1 MSAESLSLTFQSVTA
16 LALLLVLVL
25 VWRAEQRIDVFRQ
38 RMFAIRDELFDFA
51 SEGGVD
57 FQHPA
62 YQLLRNSM
70 NGFIRYAHRLTFFQ
84 LLTTIA
90 RWKITEQVHPLTWHS
105 KWTEALD
112 SLPVSSEV
120 KLRKL
125 HGCAM
130 DTVARHLVG
139 GSFTLSIFVFLTG
152 IHLLIQGAWT
162 SIRMIVRDASESVVT
177 KVFDQ
182 RLIEEEAVRC

>member
-84 LLTTIA
+84 L
-90 RWKITEQVHPLTWHS
+90 LTWHS